1 MGASFLF
8 ALLGGWDSIFMKHGD
23 GKQRLNITQE
33 TTMFSKL
40 KQLLKDARLPSKKPE
55 TPVGATAPGL
65 SPDSRTISPD
75 TPAVEKTARVET
87 VERKQPDRKKAQALE
102 DVKRNRKGIRVF
114 DKDQDLFGYFDSA
127 EGSFD
132 EPPEISVEK
141 PGPGPDP
148 GPGKIELKTKAR
160 KKTVRKTRQGF
171 PILDGLDDAA
181 LFKEALVDD
190 RAMEKPE
197 EPEEK
202 RDAAPAGKRPRL
214 EGRNR
219 HGIPVLPDPGD
230 RSGLIPE
237 ALREQEKREFLRL
250 LNQNLGQKTRDV
262 LMNEKGVRPGRKK
275 PLTLKERLRRYPLP
289 QSQLDL
295 HGYTALKAELRAE
308 SFLKNAYGNQVH
320 TVIVIVG
327 KGLHSDEGA
336 VLPDVVET
344 LLDRLRRE
352 GVVLAY
358 AWINE
363 RKSRSGAVTVFLNN
377 LTIE

>member
-1 MGASFLF
+1 
-8 ALLGGWDSIFMKHGD
+8 
-23 GKQRLNITQE
+23 
-33 TTMFSKL
+33 MFSKL
-40 KQLLKDARLPSKKPE
+40 KQLFKDTRLPSKKPE
-55 TPVGATAPGL
+55 TLVGTKAPGL
-65 SPDSRTISPD
+65 SPDKPLVAKDI
-75 TPAVEKTARVET
+75 PAVEKAERVET
-87 VERKQPDRKKAQALE
+87 VERKQPDRKTAQALE

-114 DKDQDLFGYFDSA
+114 GKDQDLFGYFDSTD
-127 EGSFD
+127 GSFD
-132 EPPEISVEK
+132 EPTHVSIKKPESGSE
-141 PGPGPDP
+141 PDHGPGPE
-148 GPGKIELKTKAR
+148 KTNLKTKAR

-181 LFKEALVDD
+181 LFKEALADE
-190 RAMEKPE
+190 RAMEMPE
-197 EPEEK
+197 DSEELEEK
-202 RDAAPAGKRPRL
+202 RGAATTGKRAMH
-214 EGRNR
+214 EGTNR
-219 HGIPVLPDPGD
+219 HGIPVLPDSGD
-230 RSGLIPE
+230 RSGLIPP
-237 ALREQEKREFLRL
+237 ALQEQEKREFLRL

-275 PLTLKERLRRYPLP
+275 VLTLKERLKRYPLP

-352 GVVLAY
+352 GTVLAY
-358 AWINE
+358 QWINE
-363 RKSRSGAVTVFLNN
+363 KKSRSGAVTVYLNN
-377 LTIE
+377 LVIE